1 MKRMKIRLEIFLFLL
16 LPFYSCTSPFRKA
29 DQLPKPIPYIVL
41 SKSAAFSNKYIT
53 LTIDSSANS
62 IRIKMQLSSIKDLP
76 IPINKKGDTLFGT
89 SFHFDFY
96 CDNKMIKSEFNKHRQ
111 TNYLNKD
118 SASTADNLCFV
129 SDTIY
134 LNAPNELIYELPMHA
149 LYSLKKGKQAIEL
162 RIRQSTFTID
172 KRTSKIDS
180 TWKHA
185 DLYNS
190 TCLFDAK
197 IKFDINIPTIY
208 KTTIYGFGLQLKNDS
223 TFSPAG
229 MDNTIW
235 KSSYPDIYWTIYY
248 PANTFYAQTA
258 YQSSTD
264 RYTDRDTFNLYH
276 YYLEDS
282 LGLGVF
288 DHDNLSRDDGLG
300 YWNGEMN
307 YLRREPLRRFRFG
320 NVDWFDMKLSK
331 ATIINQ

>member
-1 MKRMKIRLEIFLFLL
+1 MKRMKIRLEVFLFLL
-16 LPFYSCTSPFRKA
+16 IPFFSCNGSFRKA
-29 DQLPKPIPYIVL
+29 DQLPKPIPYKVL
-41 SKSAAFSNKYIT
+41 SKSAAFNNT
-53 LTIDSSANS
+53 AFTIDSSDNS
-62 IRIKMQLSSIKDLP
+62 IIIKLQLSSIKDLP

-96 CDNKMIKSEFNKHRQ
+96 SDNMIIKSEFSKHKR
-111 TNYLNKD
+111 TNYSKVD
-118 SASTADNLCFV
+118 STSTADNLCFV

-134 LNAPNELIYELPMHA
+134 LNASNELIYELPMHA
-149 LYSLKKGKQAIEL
+149 LHSLKKGKQTIEL
-162 RIRQSTFTID
+162 RIWQNTFTMD
-172 KRTSKIDS
+172 KRNIKIDS
-180 TWKHA
+180 TWKHNE
-185 DLYNS
+185 LYNS

-208 KTTIYGFGLQLKNDS
+208 RSTVYGFGLQLKNDS

-248 PANTFYAQTA
+248 PANTFYAQTT

-264 RYTDRDTFNLYH
+264 KYTNRDTFNLYH
-276 YYLEDS
+276 YYPDDS
-282 LGLGVF
+282 LGIGVF
-288 DHDNLSRDDGLG
+288 DHDDLSRDDGLG

-320 NVDWFDMKLSK
+320 NIDWFDIKLSK